1 MTRAPTLGL
10 FHCVYSMGAFTG
22 AVVGGVIMDQKNSTV
37 LKEVILF
44 GLILLLPGLL
54 LSAWLFSHQEE
65 KLLTDLH
72 AFQYQSLLSGA
83 EAAQATANPIANGTK
98 QQAEEE
104 DMQPS
109 VLRRMP
115 TVTDNSTISSS
126 QPLQASRSTVAVG
139 GQAGQE
145 WQVYGSEADTE
156 ANKPTH
162 ERSRLMERALIFCG
176 CSSYIKLI
184 PLAQIACLALLACF
198 GEGAVNDWSVI
209 YYTDSLNSSPL
220 VSTVGFAGFELSI
233 ACGRYGSDYL
243 VGLLGRQR
251 LMMCSGLVACLGMCV
266 VVLAPSLIDVHQ
278 HQVALEVVTTIGF
291 SICGFG
297 LSSLAPSAISLA
309 GSAAI
314 TGAAGTTAAES
325 IASVTSVSY
334 LGIMLSPPFLG
345 GMSVVLHSLRWSF
358 AIAAGM
364 IAPIALV
371 ALCIDKQVYDSYDQ
385 GMKPHEKAPVDEQDD
400 RVVVLQA

>member
-1 MTRAPTLGL
+1 
-10 FHCVYSMGAFTG
+10 
-22 AVVGGVIMDQKNSTV
+22 
-37 LKEVILF
+37 
-44 GLILLLPGLL
+44 
-54 LSAWLFSHQEE
+54 
-65 KLLTDLH
+65 
-72 AFQYQSLLSGA
+72 
-83 EAAQATANPIANGTK
+83 
-98 QQAEEE
+98 
-104 DMQPS
+104 
-109 VLRRMP
+109 MP
-115 TVTDNSTISSS
+115 TVTGATADGTSLLTDNTAATDSSS
-126 QPLQASRSTVAVG
+126 KQGA
-139 GQAGQE
+139 QE
-145 WQVYGSEADTE
+145 WQVYDSEAEQEDK
-156 ANKPTH
+156 KPAH
-162 ERSRLMERALIFCG
+162 ERSRLMERVLIFCG
-176 CSSYIKLI
+176 CSSYIKMI

-209 YYTDSLNSSPL
+209 YYTDGLNASPL
-220 VSTVGFAGFELSI
+220 ASTMGFAGFELSI

-251 LMMCSGLVACLGMCV
+251 LMMCSGLVACLGLCV
-266 VVLAPSLIDVHQ
+266 VVLAPSLIDVNQ
-278 HQVALEVVTTIGF
+278 HQVALEVVTTVGF
-291 SICGFG
+291 SICGLG

-364 IAPIALV
+364 IAPIAVV
-371 ALCIDKQVYDSYDQ
+371 ALCIDKDVFESYNQ
-385 GMKPHEKAPVDEQDD
+385 GMKPHDQVEPDEQND